1 MAQFVASGMG
11 GTCIGSYLSLRD
23 PKDYPTTPEEL
34 VNLLTPLIGSS
45 KIPVIVTGLKEEAFR
60 KVLSETKFLSYEGKD
75 GAQVHYADPVNFTA
89 IRLAKYKVHLDAIER
104 GSKEPLKVGDTALF
118 GSGNI
123 DNYFADGSTDFK
135 RSTNFNAKKELVG
148 ARIER
153 MVGNRVHEFSG
164 FLNGKP
170 FLYRDSYGWDLSY
183 FKKVIY

>member
-1 MAQFVASGMG
+1 MAQFVASGMS
-11 GTCIGSYLSLRD
+11 GTCIGCYLSLRD

-34 VNLLTPLIGSS
+34 VSLLTPLIGSS
-45 KIPVIVTGLKEEAFR
+45 KIPVIVTGSKEEAFR

-118 GSGNI
+118 GVGNI
-123 DNYFADGSTDFK
+123 DSYFTGST
-135 RSTNFNAKKELVG
+135 NLNAKKELVG
-148 ARIER
+148 VRIER
-153 MVGNRVHEFSG
+153 MVGNRIHEFSG
-164 FLNGKP
+164 EP